1 MLNSENSLVYHSV
14 TVISFN
20 LLISLISSFKAKYK
34 PYINSDHLLMILKIK
49 KIKVLFSVFS

>member
-34 PYINSDHLLMILKIK
+34 PYINSDHLLMI
-49 KIKVLFSVFS
+49 